1 MRKPP
6 IKEGITFWLLS
17 GVGVV
22 LAIWQYARMVSSYA
36 D

>member
-1 MRKPP
+1 MRKAPFNEE
-6 IKEGITFWLLS
+6 IVFWLLS

-22 LAIWQYARMVSSYA
+22 LAIWQCARMVSSYA